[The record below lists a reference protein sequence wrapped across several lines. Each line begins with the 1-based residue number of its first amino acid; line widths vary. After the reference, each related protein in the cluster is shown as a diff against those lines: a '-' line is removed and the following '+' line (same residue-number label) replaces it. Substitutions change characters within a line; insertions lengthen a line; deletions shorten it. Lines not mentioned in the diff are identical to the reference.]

1 MIRTRWRK
9 LIINYIAWLSKMV
22 VDTDICGIKVG
33 DRYPAHVMGI
43 INLSP
48 ESFYENSVISPDSV
62 LEIAH
67 EMIEDGATFLD
78 LGARSTWR
86 LSKPISRREEL
97 ERILP
102 VLETL
107 EGNVD
112 AVISVDTMFS
122 EIAEEALKRGADI
135 INDVSGFTAD
145 PEMIDVVADYGCP
158 AIVMAS
164 DKIPGDPLG
173 MDAIIKTLDSIIQAA
188 EAGGI
193 EPEKLILDPAI
204 GKWIAEKDPIY
215 DFETLDDFE
224 RLKIFEKP
232 LLAALS
238 RKSFIGEVLEKPA
251 SERLYGSLAA
261 AAIAVYKGAHIIR
274 THDVPETFDVVK
286 LSGALKSRPSEVKDG
301 KFEVSVFE
309 VKTPQDAAIAMRKI
323 GATWAGSQVMQNK
336 TIHLMLKIRNLTT
349 TEALIIKQEMLAR
362 GGDAALTRDAVSHET
377 ETTDLFVMG
386 TLLQLERLVRK
397 LEGQA
402 RSLPL
407 IAEMI
412 HKCIANRS
420 NLEYRYLR

>member
-1 MIRTRWRK
+1 
-9 LIINYIAWLSKMV
+9 MV

-33 DRYPAHVMGI
+33 DRYPSHVMGI

-48 ESFYENSVISPDSV
+48 ESFYESSVVSPDSA
-62 LEIAH
+62 LEIALKMV
-67 EMIEDGATFLD
+67 ENGATFLD

-86 LSKPISRREEL
+86 FSEQISKKEEL

-102 VLETL
+102 ALKAL

-122 EIAEEALKRGADI
+122 EIAEEALKRGAEI
-135 INDVSGFTAD
+135 VNDVSGFTAD
-145 PEMIDVVADYGCP
+145 PRMIDVVADYGCP
-158 AIVMAS
+158 AVVMAS
-164 DKIPGDPLG
+164 REVPGDPLG
-173 MDAIIKTLDSIIQAA
+173 MDSIIEALDSIIQAA
-188 EAGGI
+188 EARGVKQ
-193 EPEKLILDPAI
+193 EKLILDPAI
-204 GKWIAEKDPIY
+204 GRWTDEKLPIY

-238 RKSFIGEVLEKPA
+238 RKSFIGDVLEKPVT
-251 SERLYGSLAA
+251 ERLYGSLAA

-286 LSGALKSRPSEVKDG
+286 LSGALRSRPSVVKEG
-301 KFEVSVFE
+301 RYEVSLFE
-309 VKTPQDAAIAMRKI
+309 VKTPPDAAIAMRKL
-323 GATWAGSQVMQNK
+323 GATGIGSKVMQDK
-336 TIHLMLKIRNLTT
+336 SIHLMLKIRNLTT

-362 GGDAALTRDAVSHET
+362 GGDAALARDAVSHET
-377 ETTDLFVMG
+377 EMTDVLVMG
-386 TLLQLERLVRK
+386 TLLQLGRLAGK
-397 LEGQA
+397 LERQA

-412 HKCIANRS
+412 RECIANR
-420 NLEYRYLR
+420 NDLEYRYLR

>member
-1 MIRTRWRK
+1 
-9 LIINYIAWLSKMV
+9 MV

-33 DRYPAHVMGI
+33 DRYPSHVMGI

-48 ESFYENSVISPDSV
+48 ESFYGGSVVSPDSV
-62 LEIAH
+62 LEIALK
-67 EMIEDGATFLD
+67 MIEDGAAFLD

-86 LSKPISRREEL
+86 FSEPISREEEL
-97 ERILP
+97 KRLLP
-102 VLETL
+102 VLEAL
-107 EGNVD
+107 EGNVN

-122 EIAEEALKRGADI
+122 EIAEEALKRGADV

-145 PEMIDVVADYGCP
+145 PEMINIVADYECP
-158 AIVMAS
+158 AVVMAS

-173 MDAIIKTLDSIIQAA
+173 MDSIIETLDSIIQAA

-193 EPEKLILDPAI
+193 RPEKLILDPAI
-204 GKWIAEKDPIY
+204 GRWTDEKLPIY

-251 SERLYGSLAA
+251 TKRLYGSLAA

-286 LSGALKSRPSEVKDG
+286 LAGALRSRPSVVKEG
-301 KFEVSVFE
+301 KYEISVLE
-309 VKTPQDAAIAMRKI
+309 VKTPQDAAMAMKKL
-323 GATWAGSQVMQNK
+323 GATGVGSQVMKNK
-336 TIHLMLKIRNLTT
+336 SIHLILRICNLTT

-377 ETTDLFVMG
+377 EITDILVMG
-386 TLLQLERLVRK
+386 TLLQFERLAKK

-402 RSLPL
+402 RFLPL

-412 HKCIANRS
+412 RECIANRS
-420 NLEYRYLR
+420 DLEYRYLR

>member
-1 MIRTRWRK
+1 
-9 LIINYIAWLSKMV
+9 MV
-22 VDTDICGIKVG
+22 VDTDICGIKLG
-33 DRYPAHVMGI
+33 DRYPSHVMGI

-48 ESFYENSVISPDSV
+48 ESFYENSVVNPDSA
-62 LEIAH
+62 LEIALK
-67 EMIEDGATFLD
+67 MVEDGATFLD
-78 LGARSTWR
+78 FGARSTWR
-86 LSKPISRREEL
+86 FSKPISRKEEL
-97 ERILP
+97 ERVLP
-102 VLETL
+102 VLEAL

-135 INDVSGFTAD
+135 INDVSGFTTD
-145 PEMIDVVADYGCP
+145 PGMIDVVADYECP

-164 DKIPGDPLG
+164 DKVPGDPLG
-173 MDAIIKTLDSIIQAA
+173 MDSIIETLDSIIQTA
-188 EAGGI
+188 EIGGI
-193 EPEKLILDPAI
+193 QPEKLILDPAI
-204 GKWIAEKDPIY
+204 GRWTDEKLPVY

-238 RKSFIGEVLEKPA
+238 RKSFIGEILEKPA
-251 SERLYGSLAA
+251 TERLYGSLAA

-274 THDVPETFDVVK
+274 THDVPETFDIVK
-286 LSGALKSRPSEVKDG
+286 LSGALRSRPSEVKRDRY
-301 KFEVSVFE
+301 EVSALD
-309 VKTPQDAAIAMRKI
+309 VKTPQDAAMAMRKL

-336 TIHLMLKIRNLTT
+336 SIHLVLKISNLTT

-362 GGDAALTRDAVSHET
+362 GGDTALTRDAVSHET
-377 ETTDLFVMG
+377 ESTDVLVMG
-386 TLLQLERLVRK
+386 TLLQFERLVRK

-412 HKCIANRS
+412 RECIANRS
-420 NLEYRYLR
+420 DLEYRYLR

>member
-1 MIRTRWRK
+1 
-9 LIINYIAWLSKMV
+9 LSKMV
-22 VDTDICGIKVG
+22 VDTEICGIKVG
-33 DRYPAHVMGI
+33 DRYPSHVMGI

-48 ESFYENSVISPDSV
+48 ESFYESSVVNPDSV
-62 LEIAH
+62 LDVSLKMVEN
-67 EMIEDGATFLD
+67 GASFLD

-86 LSKPISRREEL
+86 CSEKITRKEEL

-102 VLETL
+102 VLEAL

-122 EIAEEALKRGADI
+122 DIAEEALKRGANI

-145 PEMIDVVADYGCP
+145 PRMIKVVADCGCP
-158 AIVMAS
+158 AIIMAS
-164 DKIPGDPLG
+164 EKFPGDPLG
-173 MDAIIKTLDSIIQAA
+173 MDSIIKALDSTIQTA

-204 GKWIAEKDPIY
+204 GKWTDEKLPIY

-251 SERLYGSLAA
+251 TERLYGSLAA

-286 LSGALKSRPSEVKDG
+286 LSSALRSRTSVVKEG
-301 KFEVSVFE
+301 RYEVSVLE
-309 VKTPQDAAIAMRKI
+309 IMTPEDAAMAMRKL
-323 GATWAGSQVMQNK
+323 GATRIGSQVMQNK
-336 TIHLMLKIRNLTT
+336 SIHLILRARNLTT

-377 ETTDLFVMG
+377 EMTDVLIMG
-386 TLLQLERLVRK
+386 TLLQFDRLARK
-397 LEGQA
+397 LKGQA

-412 HKCIANRS
+412 RECIANR
-420 NLEYRYLR
+420 NDLEYRYLR

>member
-1 MIRTRWRK
+1 
-9 LIINYIAWLSKMV
+9 
-22 VDTDICGIKVG
+22 
-33 DRYPAHVMGI
+33 
-43 INLSP
+43 
-48 ESFYENSVISPDSV
+48 
-62 LEIAH
+62 
-67 EMIEDGATFLD
+67 
-78 LGARSTWR
+78 
-86 LSKPISRREEL
+86 
-97 ERILP
+97 

-336 TIHLMLKIRNLTT
+336 SIHLMLKIRNLTT

>member
-1 MIRTRWRK
+1 
-9 LIINYIAWLSKMV
+9 MV

-33 DRYPAHVMGI
+33 DRYPSHVMGI

-48 ESFYENSVISPDSV
+48 ESFYESSVVSPDSA
-62 LEIAH
+62 LEIALKMV
-67 EMIEDGATFLD
+67 ENGATFLD

-86 LSKPISRREEL
+86 FSEQISKKEEL

-102 VLETL
+102 SLKAL

-122 EIAEEALKRGADI
+122 EIAEEALKRGAEI
-135 INDVSGFTAD
+135 VNDVSGFTAD
-145 PEMIDVVADYGCP
+145 PRMIDVVVDYGCP
-158 AIVMAS
+158 AVVMAS
-164 DKIPGDPLG
+164 REVPGDLLG
-173 MDAIIKTLDSIIQAA
+173 MDSIIEALDSIIQAA
-188 EAGGI
+188 EARGI
-193 EPEKLILDPAI
+193 KQEKLILDPAI
-204 GKWIAEKDPIY
+204 GRWTDEKLPIY

-238 RKSFIGEVLEKPA
+238 RKSFIGDVLEKPVT
-251 SERLYGSLAA
+251 ERLYGSLAA

-286 LSGALKSRPSEVKDG
+286 LSGALRSRPSVVKEG
-301 KFEVSVFE
+301 RYEVSLFE
-309 VKTPQDAAIAMRKI
+309 VKTPQDAAIAMRKL
-323 GATWAGSQVMQNK
+323 GATGIGSKVMQDK
-336 TIHLMLKIRNLTT
+336 SIHLILKIRNLIT

-362 GGDAALTRDAVSHET
+362 GGDAALARDAVSHET
-377 ETTDLFVMG
+377 EMTDVLVMG
-386 TLLQLERLVRK
+386 TLLQLGRLAGK
-397 LEGQA
+397 LERQA

-412 HKCIANRS
+412 RECIANR
-420 NLEYRYLR
+420 NDLEYRYLR